1 MVGDETLVQKGHVQP
16 LTGPNYHLS
25 YNFDARAHLTEAP
38 LNLSGV
44 ARQGPEL
51 PRLGRSSLRDQVADA
66 LETRILDGSFEAG
79 GRLPTEHDLTESFG
93 VSRTVVRDALRLL
106 EARGLVDTRRGAGTV
121 VKATSVDAYSSA
133 VATMLLRSDLTV
145 GDVFA
150 ARAALEGHL
159 ALVAAKNHTRAHLER
174 VEAAL
179 QRFEGAV
186 HDRAGV
192 RAIVSGHVDF
202 HTELVLATNL
212 AALEILLRPIQ
223 EMMLATSVV
232 AQGADPR
239 DPRSWR
245 VEVHRALLDA
255 VATRDPAAVVAASE
269 KHWSV
274 PLHGKRYKETRR
286 TRLGEMF
293 VSPRDLMAIP
303 GGAASDERRS

>member
-1 MVGDETLVQKGHVQP
+1 MTDE
-16 LTGPNYHLS
+16 NYHLS
-25 YNFDARAHLTEAP
+25 YNSDARAQP
-38 LNLSGV
+38 LNLGET

-79 GRLPTEHDLTESFG
+79 SRLPTEHDLTESFG

-106 EARGLVDTRRGAGTV
+106 EARGLVDTKRGAGTV
-121 VKATSVDAYSSA
+121 VKTTSVDAYSSA

-150 ARAALEGHL
+150 ARAALEGQL

-179 QRFEGAV
+179 QRFESAV
-186 HDRAGV
+186 QERADV
-192 RAIVSGHVDF
+192 RTIVSGHVDF
-202 HTELVLATNL
+202 HTELVRATNL
-212 AALEILLRPIQ
+212 PALEILLRPIQ

-255 VATRDPAAVVAASE
+255 VATRDPGAVAAASD

-274 PLHGKRYKETRR
+274 PLHGKRYQETRR
-286 TRLGEMF
+286 TRLGAMF

-303 GGAASDERRS
+303 GGAEIDEGRSLRARPRP

>member
-1 MVGDETLVQKGHVQP
+1 LTDE
-16 LTGPNYHLS
+16 NYHLS
-25 YNFDARAHLTEAP
+25 YNSDARANLTEAP
-38 LNLSGV
+38 LNLGE
-44 ARQGPEL
+44 AGRRGPEL

-79 GRLPTEHDLTESFG
+79 STLPTEHDLTESLG

-106 EARGLVDTRRGAGTV
+106 EARGLVDTRRGARTV

-133 VATMLLRSDLTV
+133 AATMLLRSDLTV

-150 ARAALEGHL
+150 ARAALEGQL
-159 ALVAAKNHTRAHLER
+159 ALVAAKNHTSVHLER

-179 QRFEGAV
+179 RRF
-186 HDRAGV
+186 DRAVYEGDV
-192 RAIVSGHVDF
+192 RAIVSGHVEF
-202 HTELVLATNL
+202 HTELVRATNL
-212 AALEILLRPIQ
+212 PALEILLRPIQ

-232 AQGADPR
+232 ARGTDPR
-239 DPRSWR
+239 DARSWR

-255 VATRDPAAVVAASE
+255 VATRDPSAVAAANE
-269 KHWSV
+269 KHWAT
-274 PLHGKRYKETRR
+274 PLRGKRYQETRR

-303 GGAASDERRS
+303 GGAGAGHQ